1 MLHYRDNY
9 SRHLLKNS
17 KTVYSRRKIAMGVK
31 EATTNRY
38 LVGREMGLNSVYNPQ
53 VGINTKEQSGGSKD
67 GKFLK
72 ENIRD

>member
-1 MLHYRDNY
+1 
-9 SRHLLKNS
+9 
-17 KTVYSRRKIAMGVK
+17 MGVK